1 MNRIRRTPAVLLF
14 LALIV
19 VGCTK
24 LEPVA
29 PADDALLDGP
39 VEGLTGEEHAAFLRG
54 DVAFND
60 DVFHPGNGLGPIFVA
75 TRCASCHAGDG
86 RGHPFSSLVRFGQS
100 DNTGNHYLDQGG
112 PQLQHN
118 AIPGHVPETIPA
130 GAPNTRLLPPPNTG
144 LGFLEVVSDADLLSW
159 ADPDDLDGDG
169 ISGVPNWIYMEQYAV
184 PRPGAAMNCF
194 LQYIGRLGRK
204 GAVYDLVQQTAN
216 AYAQD
221 IGINSELEPIDTY
234 TGLYVDPEVSLA
246 TINDVAFYLRTLK
259 APIQRE
265 RDNADVIA
273 GEQVFINIG
282 CGKCHRPEMTTGPS
296 PIAALAH
303 KTIRPFSDLL
313 LHDMGPGLDDGY
325 TEGNALSSEWRTPP
339 LWGLGLSPDS
349 QGGSYFLM
357 HDGRAHSIAEAIGMH
372 GGEGAASS
380 AAFNSL
386 SSSDRERLIRFLKS
400 L

>member
-1 MNRIRRTPAVLLF
+1 MIHKRRSLGVLLF
-14 LALIV
+14 FALTVI
-19 VGCTK
+19 GCSK

-60 DVFHPGNGLGPIFVA
+60 EVFHPGNGLGPVFVA

-100 DNTGNHYLDQGG
+100 DGTGNHYLDQGG

-118 AIPGHVPETIPA
+118 AVPGHQPETLPA
-130 GAPNTRLLPPPNTG
+130 GAPSARLLPPPNTG
-144 LGFLEVVSDADLLSW
+144 LGFLELVSDEDVLSW

-169 ISGVPNWIYMEQYAV
+169 ISGVPNWIGLEDYTV
-184 PRPGAAMNCF
+184 PRPGALENGGR
-194 LQYIGRLGRK
+194 YIGRLGRK
-204 GAVYDLVQQTAN
+204 GSVYDLVQQTAN

-221 IGINSELEPIDTY
+221 IGINSDLEPIDTY
-234 TGLYVDPEVSLA
+234 TGLPVDPEVSMA
-246 TINDVAFYLRTLK
+246 TINDVVFYLRTLK

-265 RDNADVIA
+265 RGNSDVIA
-273 GEQVFINIG
+273 GEQVFVNIG
-282 CGKCHRPEMTTGPS
+282 CAKCHRPEMTTGDS

-303 KTIRPFSDLL
+303 RTIRPFSDLL

-325 TEGNALSSEWRTPP
+325 TEGSARSSEWRTPP

-357 HDGRAHSIAEAIGMH
+357 HDGRAHSIEEAIGMH

-380 AAFNSL
+380 AAFGTL
-386 SSSDRERLIRFLKS
+386 SAADRERLIRFLES